1 MKNFTLTLLACLLI
15 QWCTLHKISCT
26 TVAVSQNRSDVDH
39 HSPLS
44 EDNLLKVSATNAVS
58 NSTDHNSYSDSASSY
73 VNEKKSERN
82 QRTLY
87 RRAGG
92 HLRSDVS
99 STPTTETTSQPH
111 RRPTV
116 QSHLN
121 EPSTSREVIHT
132 VNSNS
137 IKNHQSY
144 FRRKTKTT
152 LQPSQHNSSSSHRDE
167 NVRGSSS
174 NKVINVTILDSSD
187 SKEINDTNDD
197 ENSLDYGLMAMSAA
211 GEGKDD
217 EELAK
222 TSFKDIKKDEKVK
235 TLSDQIAEGKYGLI
249 EKEIFSKAP
258 KAPGIIS
265 YKTNSETPD
274 DNEKT
279 LGGLSKDEIW
289 LAEDHLLVLKGGIA
303 NDKKNKNEEW
313 RPIDDYEAPK
323 RPVKI
328 PLNPRVPPPF
338 PVQLTKDGPLQFI
351 GHNKFSI
358 FNPFT
363 NETGLFANANGH
375 ITPIN
380 QANSEDTKNT
390 VAGLGAVKNN
400 TKDKIHEV
408 IPPPP
413 WLFHNSYK
421 DVDLLKHFPFNLPLP
436 DQALNRTEDFDEDDP
451 SLFYPPPYSF
461 VYKTNYT
468 NLAPVGPLVPGIIL
482 PPPPDF
488 FSVYDP
494 EEEKK
499 PIKTPLDAYHRIKDI
514 QLKNRLSATTS
525 APSTTTEQ
533 PPRSSTASYIRDFT
547 RKTKQPSSTVSTT
560 KLYKTKTTT
569 VRPVTIHSST
579 VSPSTTPNEI
589 LNYKTHHYDTSTLR
603 LHPVYIPPSMSTKLY
618 STVSTTTTTTQ
629 APIEPQNVK
638 QYQKDYGTQHHP
650 IYFEYFDARTANPIN
665 GNPYVGPE
673 YDTSYVNGQSTTS
686 STTSPPPVQPIAV
699 FNSPKVNKKPKS
711 FYPPQYISTTI
722 SPANI
727 DAKYLFVTPKPDIFG
742 TIIAP
747 QKYPITTDSPISYNT
762 ALPVQKPLILKPVGK
777 FEDEIASIK
786 QTLDYYNTGSKHK
799 HAQKPKVKAVYEFSF
814 EASKHKNNQ
823 HQQPSQEEFQP
834 MLSYDQKN
842 AHLTEL
848 INTNSY
854 YPTSSEPS
862 MKYYRAKQSAT
873 LPPKKKNAH
882 MESSVSSAPQSMHYG
897 QKLRQQNLNYYGRP
911 IFKEVVSSPQ
921 QSQKIVLYPSQ
932 SSHDIQSSHVPINV
946 DQHGYRINSK
956 NIKYRNSQQ
965 QSQQQQQQYYG
976 PASEVISLINDTL
989 VNYKPP
995 QRPINPL
1002 SEFIDVSRFP
1012 QSNPTPQT
1020 GLRPQNNPPY
1030 IPYIP
1035 HPSQIPQQQPVY
1047 PGPFQRPQQH
1057 FPQQSQQH
1065 FPQQSQQHFPQQSQQ
1080 HFPQQSQQHFAQQ
1093 SQQHFQQQSHQ
1104 NYHPS
1109 ASHASLDVV
1118 NYPIISQINPESVHI
1133 TFYNRP
1139 LEKSDDGKF

>member
-1 MKNFTLTLLACLLI
+1 MHLI
-15 QWCTLHKISCT
+15 NH
-26 TVAVSQNRSDVDH
+26 R
-39 HSPLS
+39 
-44 EDNLLKVSATNAVS
+44 
-58 NSTDHNSYSDSASSY
+58 
-73 VNEKKSERN
+73 SERN

-92 HLRSDVS
+92 HLRGDVS
-99 STPTTETTSQPH
+99 SATTTDTTSLPH
-111 RRPTV
+111 WRPTV
-116 QSHLN
+116 RSHLN
-121 EPSTSREVIHT
+121 EPSTSREVIHP

-137 IKNHQSY
+137 IKNHKSY

-152 LQPSQHNSSSSHRDE
+152 LQPSSQHNSSSSHRDE
-167 NVRGSSS
+167 NERGSSS

-187 SKEINDTNDD
+187 SKEINDTNDE

-211 GEGKDD
+211 GEGNKDD
-217 EELAK
+217 EELTK
-222 TSFKDIKKDEKVK
+222 TSFKDTKKDEKVK

-249 EKEIFSKAP
+249 EKEIFSKTP

-279 LGGLSKDEIW
+279 LGGLRKDEIW

-303 NDKKNKNEEW
+303 NDKKNENEGDW
-313 RPIDDYEAPK
+313 HPIDDYEAPK

-338 PVQLTKDGPLQFI
+338 PVQLTENGPLQFI

-358 FNPFT
+358 YDPYT
-363 NETGLFANANGH
+363 NETGLFANVNGH
-375 ITPIN
+375 ISPIN
-380 QANSEDTKNT
+380 QANGDDKKNSVT
-390 VAGLGAVKNN
+390 GLGAVKNL

-413 WLFHNSYK
+413 WLFHNSHK

-499 PIKTPLDAYHRIKDI
+499 PIKTPLDAYHRIKEI

-547 RKTKQPSSTVSTT
+547 RKTKPPSSTVSTT
-560 KLYKTKTTT
+560 KLYKTKTST
-569 VRPVTIHSST
+569 VRPVTIHSTT
-579 VSPSTTPNEI
+579 VSPPSTPNEI
-589 LNYKTHHYDTSTLR
+589 LNYKTHHYDTTTLR
-603 LHPVYIPPSMSTKLY
+603 LHPVYIPPSMTTKLY
-618 STVSTTTTTTQ
+618 SSVPTTTTTQ

-665 GNPYVGPE
+665 RNPYVGPE

-686 STTSPPPVQPIAV
+686 SSTLPPPVQPIAV
-699 FNSPKVNKKPKS
+699 FNSPSKTNKKPKS
-711 FYPPQYISTTI
+711 FYPPQFISTTI

-727 DAKYLFVTPKPDIFG
+727 DAKYLFVTPKPDIYG
-742 TIIAP
+742 TINAP
-747 QKYPITTDSPISYNT
+747 QKYPIATENPISYNT
-762 ALPVQKPLILKPVGK
+762 AIPVQKPLVLKPVGK
-777 FEDEIASIK
+777 FEDEIAAIK
-786 QTLDYYNTGSKHK
+786 QTLDYYNSGSKHK
-799 HAQKPKVKAVYEFSF
+799 HTQKPKVKAVYEFSF
-814 EASKHKNNQ
+814 EASKHKNH

-848 INTNSY
+848 IKTNSY

-862 MKYYRAKQSAT
+862 MKYYRTKQSAT

-882 MESSVSSAPQSMHYG
+882 MESNVSTAPQSMHYG
-897 QKLRQQNLNYYGRP
+897 QKLRQQNQNYYVRP
-911 IFKEVVSSPQ
+911 IFKEVVTSPHQSQ
-921 QSQKIVLYPSQ
+921 QSQKIVIYPSQ
-932 SSHDIQSSHVPINV
+932 SSHDIQSSAVPINV

-956 NIKYRNSQQ
+956 NIKYRNPQQ
-965 QSQQQQQQYYG
+965 QSQQQQQYYG

-995 QRPINPL
+995 LRPINPL

-1020 GLRPQNNPPY
+1020 GLRPQNSPPY
-1030 IPYIP
+1030 IPSHNIYPQHLPP
-1035 HPSQIPQQQPVY
+1035 HPSQIPHQQPIY
-1047 PGPFQRPQQH
+1047 PGPFQRPQQNYPQQPH
-1057 FPQQSQQH
+1057 HNYPQQTQHNYPQQSYPQQQH
-1065 FPQQSQQHFPQQSQQ
+1065 QNYPQQP
-1080 HFPQQSQQHFAQQ
+1080 
-1093 SQQHFQQQSHQ
+1093 

-1109 ASHASLDVV
+1109 ASHPSLDVV
-1118 NYPIISQINPESVHI
+1118 NYPLISQINPESVHI